1 MQCPTCHRI
10 LARDARFCG
19 ACGGSLPGRRETLEL
34 VLPDGERV
42 PVTTTLTLGR
52 ASDNAVQ
59 LRDPSVSR
67 HHARVVPIDGGARLE
82 DAGSSHGTFLDGHR
96 LAAPELLHH
105 GAKVGL
111 GDAVVAVEYPGEEW
125 EAGRTIVVTTDAA
138 SATGAGPARDPAG
151 DGGTLDRR
159 PRARS
164 GWAMKRLAADE
175 GPDRYILR
183 DLERGQ
189 FLRMSADEAA
199 LFAML
204 DGRNDVTELLAAAER
219 RLGDDG
225 PARLAGLLAELGDR
239 GLLEGVDAAPA
250 PLRGSLARIV
260 GPRTLVSTRAGD
272 LFERT
277 YRGGGW
283 VLLTSPAL
291 TLLALIAGAG
301 LVAFVALVLEGGR
314 TPFLVRGQLTLG
326 VIAFLLGRFLVVALH
341 EWAHGLVV
349 AAMGRRVP
357 RAGIKLVL
365 VFPYAFVDTSE
376 AWFEPR
382 GRRMLIS
389 AAGPAS
395 DLILGGAFS
404 LLSVVAG
411 PTTAG
416 EVSFQLALAA
426 YLGAVFNLNPFLDR
440 DGYHLLVDALRQPN
454 LRQRSR
460 RRLARA
466 LAGREDA
473 DADADGRTLLV
484 YGTAAVGW
492 SFACV
497 ALVVVA
503 SRRYA
508 PRIEAVASPTVT
520 WALLGVCYAG
530 AAVPIAVMLG
540 RPLYER
546 WRNPPVADE
555 QPPA

>member
-10 LARDARFCG
+10 LARDARFCA

-34 VLPDGERV
+34 VLPHGERI

-82 DAGSSHGTFLDGHR
+82 DAGSSHGTFLDGQR
-96 LAAPELLHH
+96 LTAPELLHH
-105 GAKVGL
+105 GATVRL
-111 GDAVVAVEYPGEEW
+111 GDAVVGVEYPGEEW
-125 EAGRTIVVTTDAA
+125 EAGRTIVVAPGLGAA
-138 SATGAGPARDPAG
+138 RNSGA
-151 DGGTLDRR
+151 TLDRR
-159 PRARS
+159 PRARA
-164 GWAMKRLAADE
+164 GWALKRLAADE
-175 GPDRYILR
+175 GPERYVLR
-183 DLERGQ
+183 DLERGD

-204 DGRNDVTELLAAAER
+204 DGRSDVPELLAAAER

-225 PARLAGLLAELGDR
+225 PACLAGLLAELGDR
-239 GLLEGVDAAPA
+239 GLLQGVDAAPA

-260 GPRTLVSTRAGD
+260 GPHTLVSTRAGD
-272 LFERT
+272 LFERA
-277 YRGGGW
+277 YRRGGW
-283 VLLTSPAL
+283 MLLTSPAL
-291 TLLALIAGAG
+291 TMLALIAGAG
-301 LVAFVALVLEGGR
+301 LVAFVALVIEGGR
-314 TPFLVRGQLTLG
+314 TPFIVRGQLTLG
-326 VIAFLLGRFLVVALH
+326 VIAFLVGRFLVVALH
-341 EWAHGLVV
+341 EWAHGLLV

-357 RAGIKLVL
+357 RAGLKLVL

-395 DLILGGAFS
+395 DLILGGAFA
-404 LLSVVAG
+404 LLSAVARQ
-411 PTTAG
+411 TTAG
-416 EVSFQLALAA
+416 EIGFQLALAA
-426 YLGAVFNLNPFLDR
+426 YLGALFNLNPFLDR

-460 RRLARA
+460 RRLARL
-466 LAGREDA
+466 LAGREDT
-473 DADADGRTLLV
+473 DAAGRTLLV
-484 YGTAAVGW
+484 YGIAAVGW
-492 SFACV
+492 SFVCV

-508 PRIEAVASPTVT
+508 PRLEAVASPTVT
-520 WALLGVCYAG
+520 WALLGVFYAV
-530 AAVPIAVMLG
+530 AAVPIAVTLG

-546 WRNPPVADE
+546 WRNPPPADE
-555 QPPA
+555 QPPP